1 MTDAEKLREI
11 AEAHAEGLAVP
22 EIIAWIDDLRRIAD
36 LLDSV
41 PPEVLKALANKT
53 WKAVPV
59 ISTYEMQNAAWHA
72 CFSGDFET
80 YVKAYRAMLA
90 AAPEMLE
97 ALEDIAEWVGGMCS
111 CRADDEYHNRLLA
124 VIARAKTSP

>member
-1 MTDAEKLREI
+1 MIDAEILRTI
-11 AEAHAEGLAVP
+11 ADRREAGTAAFAQWMFNTRG
-22 EIIAWIDDLRRIAD
+22 DLYRIAS

-41 PPEVLKALANKT
+41 PPETLKALAEKT

-90 AAPEMLE
+90 AAPEKP
-97 ALEDIAEWVGGMCS
+97 DV
-111 CRADDEYHNRLLA
+111 
-124 VIARAKTSP
+124 K